1 MTQRASLARRFRN
14 RAYRQAYVESFVD
27 SSIATQIKVLR
38 DQRDLSQSDL
48 AGLAGMKQSQIS
60 RLENTN
66 NESWKVGTL
75 RKIARA
81 LDLALVVRF
90 ESFGSVIR
98 DVEAFGRKTLQQ
110 PSVADDPVF
119 SLQNFQ
125 STMTEMLASINVDW
139 QVNLSQ
145 FTVVNTVTPQLVPWT
160 DEVLKHVINPTSD
173 AQPVAQS
180 LDSGQDT
187 STDAL
192 DNFADRMT
200 TKGVSQHPARTV
212 RAA

>member
-1 MTQRASLARRFRN
+1 M
-14 RAYRQAYVESFVD
+14 
-27 SSIATQIKVLR
+27 
-38 DQRDLSQSDL
+38 
-48 AGLAGMKQSQIS
+48 
-60 RLENTN
+60 
-66 NESWKVGTL
+66 
-75 RKIARA
+75 
-81 LDLALVVRF
+81 RF

-125 STMTEMLASINVDW
+125 STMNEMLASINVDW

-192 DNFADRMT
+192 DNFAGQNDHEGRLAAPR
-200 TKGVSQHPARTV
+200 KNGQSSIGSGQHHYGKKEKYFQEDQWPQRP
-212 RAA
+212 RQDLHR